1 MDIGKSISF
10 VFEDKKWIEKVLIG
24 GLITLLTVVFSWTI
38 IVGVIGG
45 ALLLGYMVQ
54 LVRNVRKH
62 DDYPLPAWDEWG
74 EKIMSGIKLMVV
86 FFVWA
91 IPLMIVSLPFAV
103 LMGVAGNNDSGGFA
117 GILALCFSC
126 LTIIYAVVLFLA
138 GPAITIRFSETEKI
152 SSGFEFSEILAFTR
166 DHIGDIIIA
175 MIVLWL
181 VQLVASFIGSLLCFI
196 GLAFTG
202 IWAMMVQGHLYGQI
216 GLEDAD
222 VATGDDLELS
232 PGDIMPG
239 VGELTD
245 SVQDSAEKA
254 PDAITDVSDSVE
266 DVVDAGEEIAES
278 AEEAVDAGEE
288 IINSDD

>member
-62 DDYPLPAWDEWG
+62 DEFPLPAWDEWG

-86 FFVWA
+86 FFIWS
-91 IPLMIVSLPFAV
+91 IPLLIVSLPFFI
-103 LMGVAGNNDSGGFA
+103 LIGVAGNNESGFA
-117 GILALCFSC
+117 GFLALCFSC
-126 LTIIYAVVLFLA
+126 LSIIYAVVLFLA
-138 GPAITIRFSETEKI
+138 APAITIRFSETEKI
-152 SSGFEFSEILAFTR
+152 SSGFEFAEILGFTR

-181 VQLVASFIGSLLCFI
+181 VQLVASFIGSILCFV

-202 IWAMMVQGHLYGQI
+202 VWTMMVQGHLYGQI
-216 GLEDAD
+216 GLDKAEAVSEDSY
-222 VATGDDLELS
+222 ELS
-232 PGDIMPG
+232 PGDVMPG

-245 SVQDSAEKA
+245 TVQDSAAEA
-254 PDAITDVSDSVE
+254 TDAVADISEDVE
-266 DVVDAGEEIAES
+266 DV
-278 AEEAVDAGEE
+278 VDAGEE

>member
-62 DDYPLPAWDEWG
+62 DEFPLTAWDEWG

-86 FFVWA
+86 FFIWS
-91 IPLMIVSLPFAV
+91 IPLLIVSLPFFI
-103 LMGVAGNNDSGGFA
+103 LIGVAGNNESGFA
-117 GILALCFSC
+117 GFLALCFSC
-126 LTIIYAVVLFLA
+126 LSIIYAVVLFLA
-138 GPAITIRFSETEKI
+138 APAITIRFSETEKI
-152 SSGFEFSEILAFTR
+152 SSGFEFAEILGFTR

-181 VQLVASFIGSLLCFI
+181 VQLVASFIGSILCFV

-202 IWAMMVQGHLYGQI
+202 VWTMMVQGHLYGQI
-216 GLEDAD
+216 GLDKAEAVSEDSY
-222 VATGDDLELS
+222 ELS
-232 PGDIMPG
+232 PGDVMPG

-245 SVQDSAEKA
+245 TVQDSADEA
-254 PDAITDVSDSVE
+254 TDAVADISEGVE
-266 DVVDAGEEIAES
+266 DVANDISENVEDVA
-278 AEEAVDAGEE
+278 DAGEE